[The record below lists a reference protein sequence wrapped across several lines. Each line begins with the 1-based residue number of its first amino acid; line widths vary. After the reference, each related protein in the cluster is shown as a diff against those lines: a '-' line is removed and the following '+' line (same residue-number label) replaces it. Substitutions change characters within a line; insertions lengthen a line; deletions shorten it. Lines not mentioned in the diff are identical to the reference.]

1 PGADERRDLRLDG
14 NAYRRGTAGLRSA
27 LTPVDEW
34 AKPLSVRYSGIGYR
48 NDGQHDCR
56 PHRQLPRPHGGLP
69 SPPDLGFL
77 PGSDLRGSDLLRLSR
92 RRARR
97 RPTLRAGNRV
107 GDGCSRLGPH
117 LLDTFAHAEDPAPRP
132 ELVKRRGQQDAIA
145 LRGLESD
152 LAL

>member
-1 PGADERRDLRLDG
+1 MA
-14 NAYRRGTAGLRSA
+14 S
-27 LTPVDEW
+27 TPV
-34 AKPLSVRYSGIGYR
+34 LHTVRFHARMVAFSSA
-48 NDGQHDCR
+48 R
-56 PHRQLPRPHGGLP
+56 P
-69 SPPDLGFL
+69 GFL

-97 RPTLRAGNRV
+97 RPAFRAGNRV

-117 LLDTFAHAEDPAPRP
+117 LLDTFAHAEEPAPRP

-152 LAL
+152 LALESGRA